1 MLDAPAL
8 AGAHITAN
16 PNPVPPGTGAASTTI
31 SWTTGDS
38 AEGKVYVT
46 VDNGPPQLFSAGARG
61 SQDAPWIGA
70 GSVYEF
76 RLYGGNARRKLL
88 AKVQVE
94 RLPQ

>member
-1 MLDAPAL
+1 M
-8 AGAHITAN
+8 
-16 PNPVPPGTGAASTTI
+16 
-31 SWTTGDS
+31 
-38 AEGKVYVT
+38 YVT